1 MFWPIFLLEQQKLFK
16 RALLWV
22 ELALL
27 ALLVLV
33 LHIALYVTV
42 QLRPAGAG
50 ANPEMI
56 AMVRQSL
63 LWPKALINVLGFAAG
78 NGLGGLVVIVLVG
91 AAVAQEYTWRTLHLW
106 LSHGVPRARL
116 LTAKFAALLVPLL
129 LVVLAPLVAGGAVTA
144 YFTYQQTGGLNLAEV
159 NGLHLALST
168 LRTAY
173 TLLPYAALTFLLAVV
188 SRSTVVAIGGG
199 VAYALLVESILVQLL
214 ALGSKTVARLAQYL
228 PGMLAAG
235 LLQLNRPTA
244 EVTVGL
250 NAGSGP
256 QLPGPVWAAV
266 GIALYTLAFFGLAVW
281 AFRRQDLTG

>member
-1 MFWPIFLLEQQKLFK
+1 MFWNIFLLEQHKLLK
-16 RALLWV
+16 RTLLWA

-33 LHIALYVTV
+33 LHVALYVTV
-42 QLRPAGAG
+42 QWRPAGSEVD
-50 ANPEMI
+50 PEVI

-63 LWPKALINVLGFAAG
+63 LWPKALINALDFAAG
-78 NGLGGLVVIVLVG
+78 NGPGGLVVIVLVG

-106 LSHGVPRARL
+106 LSQGVPRPRL
-116 LTAKFAALLVPLL
+116 LGAKFAALVVPLL
-129 LVVLAPLVAGGAVTA
+129 LVVLVPLVAGGAVTA

-159 NGLHLALST
+159 SALHLALSA

-173 TLLPYAALTFLLAVV
+173 TLLPYAALTSLLAVV
-188 SRSTVVAIGGG
+188 SRSAVVAIGGG

-214 ALGSKTVARLAQYL
+214 ALGSETAARVARLL

-235 LLQLNRPTA
+235 LLQLNQTTA
-244 EVTVGL
+244 EVSVGL
-250 NAGSGP
+250 NAGPGTR
-256 QLPGPVWAAV
+256 LLDPGPAAV

-281 AFRRQDLTG
+281 VFRRQDLAE